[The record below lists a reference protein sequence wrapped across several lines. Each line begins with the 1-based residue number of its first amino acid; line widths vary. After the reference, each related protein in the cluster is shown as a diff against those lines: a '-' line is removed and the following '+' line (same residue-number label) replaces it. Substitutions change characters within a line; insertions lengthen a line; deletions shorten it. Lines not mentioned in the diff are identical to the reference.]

1 MHAAFTT
8 RTLPIAAILI
18 GAGMWGVIWYPLRLL
33 DARGFSGLWLTVFIY
48 GVALIA
54 SLPRTAREIPLWARR
69 PWHFVALLLT
79 AGWTNIA
86 FVEAVLTGNIL
97 RVVMLFYLS
106 PLWAV
111 VLARLWL
118 GERIAPLSAVSL
130 GVAMSGAIVML
141 WDPVAGLPLPR
152 DAADWYALSSGIA
165 FAISN
170 IITRETADIPVG
182 AKSATVWA
190 GVVLIGVV
198 MNLMLDRGWPP
209 VSGATLG
216 YAIAL
221 GVCGILVMTVL
232 VQYGVSHLPVQQSAV
247 LALIELVVAAVS
259 QQLLTNE
266 VVTAREW
273 LGGVLIVVGAV
284 MVARAVP
291 DTPTDKLTRSG
302 ANAR

>member
-48 GVALIA
+48 GVALTA
-54 SLPRTAREIPLWARR
+54 SLPRTAREIPLWTRR

-118 GERIAPLSAVSL
+118 GERIAPLSAISL

-141 WDPVAGLPLPR
+141 WNPVAGLPLPR

-170 IITRETADIPVG
+170 IITREAADIPVG
-182 AKSATVWA
+182 AKSAAVWA

-209 VSGATLG
+209 VSGTTLG
-216 YAIAL
+216 YALVL
-221 GVCGILVMTVL
+221 GVCGILVMTIL

-273 LGGVLIVVGAV
+273 WGSVLIVVGAV